1 MVAKITLTSQVTSSD
16 GRIKVNSRGPLAL
29 AKALK
34 TSQQL
39 FRASWVDNKYK
50 SVLTS
55 LANRLNSQIEL
66 AIVAELGGGQIKA
79 GEGGFYPDFFLN
91 IDGEAVFRE
100 QKLVTTVET
109 DTGVVRK
116 DDVGLAGGEG
126 IVLNTGRRKLLTGFD
141 TKSGTPIPQYKQ
153 VLTTKIYNDL
163 RANVG
168 NSIKLL
174 EILNGRSIAAKS
186 IKNTLTIKASAIDIP
201 VQFRGVLQNRTIKF
215 SWKEIEKS
223 VRAGKM
229 KIQVTLPKK
238 ATDTNIKLNLYFTAG
253 TITKALNDMNKVV
266 IKELNGSLGVTI
278 LKALSELS
286 TLPSG
291 ITQKEIEK
299 FLQDNGFTYAL
310 AYIAGSAIISRGTV
324 KISKPKQPKAAPVKT
339 QGFLSSIQ
347 WTALVQNQ
355 LKQTMRKSGAA
366 RQPNLVERSGRF
378 RDSIKI
384 VPNYRANLLKFYYLP
399 LYSHLQDYG
408 YQPEQQI
415 VRSIR
420 EVAQKAY
427 ARQFNIQ
434 RM

>member
-1 MVAKITLTSQVTSSD
+1 MVAKITTTSQVTSSD
-16 GRIKVNSRGPLAL
+16 GKIKVNSSGPLAL

-39 FRASWVDNKYK
+39 YSASRIDSKYK
-50 SVLTS
+50 AVLTS
-55 LANRLNSQIEL
+55 LAGRLNSQIEL
-66 AIVAELGGGQIKA
+66 AIVTELGGGQIKA
-79 GEGGFYPDFFLN
+79 GSGGFYPDYFLN
-91 IDGEAVFRE
+91 IDGAVEFRE
-100 QKLVTTVET
+100 QKLVATKET
-109 DTGVVRK
+109 DTGVVRASR
-116 DDVGLAGGEG
+116 VGLAGGSG
-126 IVLNTGRRKLLTGFD
+126 ITLKTGRQELLTGFNVE
-141 TKSGTPIPQYKQ
+141 SGTPIAQTKE
-153 VLTTKIYNDL
+153 VLTTGIINNL
-163 RANVG
+163 RANID
-168 NSIKLL
+168 NPTKLID
-174 EILNGRSIAAKS
+174 ILNGRGEAAKA
-186 IKNTLTIKASAIDIP
+186 IKNTLITKANAIDIP
-201 VQFRGVLQNRTIKF
+201 VQFQGVLQNRTIKF
-215 SWKEIEKS
+215 SWTDIQKCVKS
-223 VRAGKM
+223 GKM
-229 KIQVTLPKK
+229 KIQVTIKD
-238 ATDTNIKLNLYFTAG
+238 DTTISLNLYFTG
-253 TITKALNDMNKVV
+253 STITKALNDMNKVV

-278 LKALSELS
+278 LKALAEVA

-299 FLQDNGFTYAL
+299 FLQDMGFTHAL
-310 AYIAGSAIISRGTV
+310 AYIAGSAIISRGTI
-324 KISKPKQPKAAPVKT
+324 KISKPKQPKAVPVKT

-378 RDSIKI
+378 RDSIRI

>member
-1 MVAKITLTSQVTSSD
+1 MVAKITTTSQVTSSD
-16 GRIKVNSRGPLAL
+16 GKIKVNSSGPLAL

-39 FRASWVDNKYK
+39 YSASRIDSKYK
-50 SVLTS
+50 AVLTS
-55 LANRLNSQIEL
+55 LAGRLNSQIEL
-66 AIVAELGGGQIKA
+66 AIVTELGGWQIKA
-79 GEGGFYPDFFLN
+79 GSGGFYPDYFLN
-91 IDGEAVFRE
+91 IDGAVEFRE
-100 QKLVTTVET
+100 QKLVATKET
-109 DTGVVRK
+109 DTGVVRASR
-116 DDVGLAGGEG
+116 VGLAGGSG
-126 IVLNTGRRKLLTGFD
+126 ITLKTGRQELLTGFNVE
-141 TKSGTPIPQYKQ
+141 SGTPIAQTKE
-153 VLTTKIYNDL
+153 VLTTGIINNL
-163 RANVG
+163 RANID
-168 NSIKLL
+168 NPTKLID
-174 EILNGRSIAAKS
+174 ILNGRGEAAKA
-186 IKNTLTIKASAIDIP
+186 IKNTLITKANAIDIP
-201 VQFRGVLQNRTIKF
+201 VQFQGVLQNRTIKF
-215 SWKEIEKS
+215 SWTDIQKCVKS
-223 VRAGKM
+223 GKM
-229 KIQVTLPKK
+229 KIQVTIKD
-238 ATDTNIKLNLYFTAG
+238 DTTISLNLYFTG
-253 TITKALNDMNKVV
+253 STITKALNDMNKVI

-278 LKALSELS
+278 LKALAEVS

-299 FLQDNGFTYAL
+299 FLQDMGFTHAL
-310 AYIAGSAIISRGTV
+310 AYIAGSAIISRGTI

>member
-1 MVAKITLTSQVTSSD
+1 MVAKITTTSQVTSSD
-16 GRIKVNSRGPLAL
+16 GKIKVNSSGPLAL

-39 FRASWVDNKYK
+39 YSASRIDSKYK
-50 SVLTS
+50 AVLTS
-55 LANRLNSQIEL
+55 LAGRLNSEIEL
-66 AIVAELGGGQIKA
+66 AIVTELGGGQIKA
-79 GEGGFYPDFFLN
+79 GSGGFYPDYFLN
-91 IDGEAVFRE
+91 IDGAVEFRE
-100 QKLVTTVET
+100 QKLVATKET
-109 DTGVVRK
+109 DTGVVRSSK
-116 DDVGLAGGEG
+116 VGLAGGSG
-126 IVLNTGRRKLLTGFD
+126 IVLKNGRQQLLTGFNVE
-141 TKSGTPIPQYKQ
+141 SGTPIAQTKE
-153 VLTTKIYNDL
+153 VLTTGIINNL
-163 RANVG
+163 RANID
-168 NSIKLL
+168 NPTKLL
-174 EILNGRSIAAKS
+174 DILNGRGEAAKA
-186 IKNTLTIKASAIDIP
+186 IKNTLITKANAIDIP
-201 VQFRGVLQNRTIKF
+201 VQFQGVLQNRTIKF
-215 SWKEIEKS
+215 SWTDIQKCVKS
-223 VRAGKM
+223 GKM
-229 KIQVTLPKK
+229 KIQVTIKD
-238 ATDTNIKLNLYFTAG
+238 DTTISLNLYFTG
-253 TITKALNDMNKVV
+253 STITKALNDMNKVV

-278 LKALSELS
+278 LKALAEVS

-299 FLQDNGFTYAL
+299 FLQDMGFTHAL
-310 AYIAGSAIISRGTV
+310 AYIAGSAIISRGTI